1 MTEARPCSL
10 ETGVTLVPD
19 APAAEAAAIGAR
31 LAAIYEAIVERSMR
45 ELPIY
50 NAALRVEAIGFRAH
64 GDRVVGVLATPWF
77 MNLVVTSRPG
87 GADLPPSTAGA
98 SVTHGFPGGDFDCV
112 VGEIDGFGRLD
123 SASLF
128 SPMFRF
134 DDPEVVRAVGEAV
147 IEEVFRAPVEA
158 EVATAREAPAPAP
171 PALDRR
177 ALLFGRRRAEED
189 PSCR

>member
-1 MTEARPCSL
+1 MTEAGPRSL
-10 ETGVTLVPD
+10 EAVVTIAPD
-19 APAAEAAAIGAR
+19 ATAAEAVAIGAR
-31 LAAIYEAIVERSMR
+31 LAAIYGGIAERSMR
-45 ELPIY
+45 ELPVY

-77 MNLVVTSRPG
+77 MNLVVTSRPD

-134 DDPEVVRAVGEAV
+134 DDPEVVRAVGEAA

-158 EVATAREAPAPAP
+158 EVTVERTAPAPA
-171 PALDRR
+171 ALDRR
-177 ALLFGRRRAEED
+177 ALLFGRRREGED